1 MGIFEKSPD
10 GGITDII
17 DKISTQIQETEDA
30 FIFHTLN
37 NFSEKTYNITV
48 EKEELVQAIQLI
60 RMMKETGMD
69 IHERY
74 VTATQQS
81 EWYRHAY
88 EQGLQDGIEKE
99 RNRIT
104 SLLEKGE

>member
-1 MGIFEKSPD
+1 MGIFEESPD
-10 GGITDII
+10 GGITDIT
-17 DKISTQIQETEDA
+17 DKIRTQVQETEDA
-30 FIFHTLN
+30 FIFQTLST
-37 NFSEKTYNITV
+37 FAIDSFNITV

-69 IHERY
+69 IRERY

-88 EQGLQDGIEKE
+88 EQGLGDGIEKE
-99 RNRIT
+99 RNRIM
-104 SLLEKGE
+104 SLLTKGE